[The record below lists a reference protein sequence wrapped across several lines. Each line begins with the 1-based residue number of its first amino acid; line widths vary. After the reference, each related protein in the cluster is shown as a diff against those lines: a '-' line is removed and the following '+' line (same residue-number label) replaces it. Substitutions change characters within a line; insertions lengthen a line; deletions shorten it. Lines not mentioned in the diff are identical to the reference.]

1 MRQDTRWSSIFSML
15 KRYFRLR
22 EFPSADDEELADIL
36 PSRTTHRQLEEL
48 LSKLRCVES
57 VSKMLQSDGL
67 TLLDARDLF
76 DGLLEVRP
84 SMGKYLAPD
93 ADIIHAQAFEAAV
106 VKVLAGKTDEL
117 TAREIAVL
125 EPFRQPEA
133 AATSASAAPPPD
145 ANGFARRILK
155 HRNLSAEPVR
165 YKLLSAI
172 PPTSNVVERLFSV
185 ARAVLRLERHRMS
198 PLTLEMILF
207 LRINA
212 NFWNVGTVDSWLS
225 PTV

>member
-1 MRQDTRWSSIFSML
+1 
-15 KRYFRLR
+15 
-22 EFPSADDEELADIL
+22 
-36 PSRTTHRQLEEL
+36 
-48 LSKLRCVES
+48 
-57 VSKMLQSDGL
+57 MLQSDGL

-84 SMGKYLAPD
+84 SMGKYLGKGFLYEIFWIASIIFLSLTPD

-106 VKVLAGKTDEL
+106 VNVLAGKTDEL

-145 ANGFARRILK
+145 ADGFVRRILK
-155 HRNLSAEPVR
+155 RRKLSAEPAR

-185 ARAVLRLERHRMS
+185 ARAFSRLERHRMS
-198 PLTLEMILF
+198 PLTLEIILF

-212 NFWNVGTVDSWLS
+212 SFWNVATVDSCLS